1 MGQKLSFGIYTK
13 GTTAMGALTIKD
25 IAKICGVS
33 VTTVSRALNNYPGIN
48 QETKDK
54 IMEVVREK
62 QFIPNNSA
70 RNLKRLEN
78 HSIAVLVKGIS
89 NPFFQPM
96 MVTLEKLAHKQ
107 KYTFILQAVN
117 DNEDEIE
124 VASELIL
131 EKKPKGIIF
140 LGGYFEHTEAK
151 LRQLDLPCVICAVGS
166 IDEKSSD
173 VCSSVHVDDIRESY
187 RIVDYLCKAG
197 HQRIAIFVATP
208 EDKSISAQ
216 RLEGYRR
223 ALADNG
229 LPVVEELIRYS
240 NAGENI
246 YSMERGYYDMKKL
259 LKERND
265 FTAIYAISDTIA
277 MGICRALKEEGK
289 NVPGDYSV
297 AGFDGLDMASYYI
310 PTITTMKQPVREMAE
325 AAAEILFDTI
335 ENGSGVQHRIFE
347 SEMLIRESSRSIAI

>member
-1 MGQKLSFGIYTK
+1 MS
-13 GTTAMGALTIKD
+13 ALTIKD
-25 IAKICGVS
+25 IARICGVS

-48 QETKDK
+48 QETKDR

-78 HSIAVLVKGIS
+78 RSIAVLVKGIS

-96 MVTLEKLAHKQ
+96 MGTLEKIVHKR
-107 KYTFILQAVN
+107 KYTFILQGVN

-124 VASELIL
+124 VASGLIL

-151 LRQLDLPCVICAVGS
+151 LKQLDLPCVICAVGS

-173 VCSSVHVDDIRESY
+173 ICSSVHVDDIRESY
-187 RIVDYLCKAG
+187 RMVDYLCKEG
-197 HQRIAIFVATP
+197 YKRIAIFVATR

-223 ALADNG
+223 ALKDNG
-229 LPVVEELIRYS
+229 LPVCDELICYTET
-240 NAGENI
+240 GEGA
-246 YSMERGYYDMKKL
+246 YSMARGYHDMKEL
-259 LKERND
+259 LKKGTD
-265 FTAIYAISDTIA
+265 FTAIYAISDAIA

-289 NVPGDYSV
+289 KVPEDYAV

-310 PTITTMKQPVREMAE
+310 PTITTMKQPVEEMAE
-325 AAAEILFDTI
+325 AAAEILFDAI
-335 ENGSGVQHRIFE
+335 ENDAGVQHRIFE
-347 SEMLIRESSRSIAI
+347 GEMMIRESSGKAN